1 MTASGW
7 LILGVIIIGVIVWLA
22 SGSLSYMFVYFAL
35 FSLGLFIYRLSNG
48 QTLDDAFFNSF
59 GLVDI
64 LVLIIA
70 SVLLIE
76 RIKDKR
82 SDN

>member
-7 LILGVIIIGVIVWLA
+7 LILGVIILGVIVWLA
-22 SGSLSYMFVYFAL
+22 SGRLSYMFVYFAL
-35 FSLGLFIYRLSNG
+35 FSLGSFIYRLSNG
-48 QTLDDAFFNSF
+48 QTFGDAFFNSF

-64 LVLIIA
+64 LVIIIA